1 MWSMDSGTKVIWR
14 LKKEFTIAS
23 PNNDIIFCSA
33 DSGYSD
39 TLGDQRK
46 DILISKYS
54 LILSKSVAI
63 LIRSLKT
70 YNSISCNL

>member
-14 LKKEFTIAS
+14 LKKECIIAS

-39 TLGDQRK
+39 TLGDQSK
-46 DILISKYS
+46 DILIPKFS

-63 LIRSLKT
+63 LIRPLKT